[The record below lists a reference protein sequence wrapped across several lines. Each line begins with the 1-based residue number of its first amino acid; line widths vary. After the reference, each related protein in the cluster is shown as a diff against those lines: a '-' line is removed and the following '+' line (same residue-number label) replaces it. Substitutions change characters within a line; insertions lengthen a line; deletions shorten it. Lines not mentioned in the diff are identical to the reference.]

1 MLSKIRQ
8 YNIALDLLCQVKF
21 YSEHTGVGTKEKI
34 WLLCHDALKDTSNG
48 AWGAGT
54 SYFLTGEAEQTSV
67 LHGGELTKINAV
79 V

>member
-21 YSEHTGVGTKEKI
+21 YSKHTGVGTKEKI
-34 WLLCHDALKDTSNG
+34 WLLCHDALKDTR
-48 AWGAGT
+48 GAGT
-54 SYFLTGEAEQTSV
+54 SYFLIGEAEQTSV